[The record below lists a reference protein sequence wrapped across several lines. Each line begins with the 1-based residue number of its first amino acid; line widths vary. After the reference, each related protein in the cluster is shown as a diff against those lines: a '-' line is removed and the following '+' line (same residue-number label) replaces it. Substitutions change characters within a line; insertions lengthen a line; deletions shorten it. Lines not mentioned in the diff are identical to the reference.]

1 MYKKKPKEQPRGAPP
16 WMTTYSDLVTNL
28 LTFFVLLF
36 AFSNVNADKYEQ
48 IAASL
53 RSVFS
58 GSPSIVYGGKYPLG
72 EQMPFEI
79 SSPVNAEF
87 QVIYEE
93 IEAMLAEEGVG
104 AAVEIFQE
112 ERGLIISFKEKIF
125 FDIGSAQ
132 LRPEA
137 RSLLS
142 RVGRIL
148 AADDHD
154 IRVEGHTCDLPIRSR
169 IFPSNWELSTS
180 RATNV
185 TRFLI
190 EEVGIEPSRL
200 GATGF
205 AEFRP
210 IAPNDSEE
218 NRIRNRRV
226 DLLLLS
232 RNNL

>member
-1 MYKKKPKEQPRGAPP
+1 MYKKKPKEQQPGSPL
-16 WMTTYSDLVTNL
+16 WMTTFSDLTTL
-28 LTFFVLLF
+28 LMCFFVLLF
-36 AFSNVNADKYEQ
+36 SLSTVSSEKYEQ
-48 IAASL
+48 VAASL
-53 RSVFS
+53 KSVFS
-58 GSPSIVYGGKYPLG
+58 GSPGILYGGPHPMG
-72 EQMPFEI
+72 EQLPFEI
-79 SSPVNAEF
+79 PLPIDIEF
-87 QVIYEE
+87 QEVYQE

-137 RSLLS
+137 RNLLR
-142 RVGRIL
+142 RVGRVL
-148 AADDHD
+148 AVDDHD

-169 IFPSNWELSTS
+169 FFPSNWELSTS

-190 EEVGIEPSRL
+190 EEAGIDPRRL
-200 GATGF
+200 GATGY

-226 DLLLLS
+226 DILLLS

>member
-1 MYKKKPKEQPRGAPP
+1 MYKKKPKAQPRGAPA

-48 IAASL
+48 VAASL
-53 RSVFS
+53 KSVFS
-58 GSPSIVYGGKYPLG
+58 GSPGIIHGGKYPLG

-79 SSPVNAEF
+79 SMPVSAEF
-87 QVIYEE
+87 QEVYRE

-104 AAVEIFQE
+104 ASVEIFQE

-142 RVGRIL
+142 RVGRVL
-148 AADDHD
+148 VADDHD
-154 IRVEGHTCDLPIRSR
+154 IRVEGHTCDLPIRSAT
-169 IFPSNWELSTS
+169 FPSNWELSTT

-200 GATGF
+200 GATGY

-218 NRIRNRRV
+218 NRVRNRRV

>member
-1 MYKKKPKEQPRGAPP
+1 MYKKKKKEQPAGAPA
-16 WMTTYSDLVTNL
+16 WMTTFSDLVTNL

-36 AFSNVNADKYEQ
+36 AFSSVNTAKYDQ
-48 IAASL
+48 VAASL
-53 RSVFS
+53 RSAFS
-58 GSPSIVYGGKYPLG
+58 GSPGVLLGGPHAIG

-79 SSPVNAEF
+79 SSPINIEF
-87 QVIYEE
+87 QEVYQE

-104 AAVEIFQE
+104 TAVEIFEE

-137 RSLLS
+137 RNLLR
-142 RVGRIL
+142 RVGRVL
-148 AADDHD
+148 AVDDHD
-154 IRVEGHTCDLPIRSR
+154 IRVEGHTCDLPIRSTS
-169 IFPSNWELSTS
+169 FPSNWELSTS

-190 EEVGIEPSRL
+190 DEVGIDPGRL
-200 GATGF
+200 GATGY

-210 IAPNDSEE
+210 IAANDSEE
-218 NRIRNRRV
+218 NRVRNRRV
-226 DLLLLS
+226 DILLLS

>member
-1 MYKKKPKEQPRGAPP
+1 MYKKKPKEQPPGAPL
-16 WMTTYSDLVTNL
+16 WMTTFSDLTTL
-28 LTFFVLLF
+28 LMCFFVLLF
-36 AFSNVNADKYEQ
+36 ALSTVSTEKYEQ
-48 IAASL
+48 VAVSL
-53 RSVFS
+53 KSVFS
-58 GSPSIVYGGKYPLG
+58 GSPGIMYGGVNPLG
-72 EQMPFEI
+72 EEMPFDL
-79 SSPVNAEF
+79 SSPINIEF
-87 QVIYEE
+87 QDVYSE

-104 AAVEIFQE
+104 VAVEIFQE

-137 RSLLS
+137 RNLLS
-142 RVGRIL
+142 RVGRVL

-154 IRVEGHTCDLPIRSR
+154 IRVEGHTCDLPIQSKT
-169 IFPSNWELSTS
+169 FPSNWELSTS

-190 EEVGIEPSRL
+190 EEVGINPGRL
-200 GATGF
+200 GATGY

-210 IAPNDSEE
+210 IAVNDSEE
-218 NRIRNRRV
+218 NRVRNRRV
-226 DLLLLS
+226 DILLLS

>member
-1 MYKKKPKEQPRGAPP
+1 MYKKKPKEQPRGAPA

-36 AFSNVNADKYEQ
+36 AFSSVNTAKYEQ
-48 IAASL
+48 VAASL
-53 RSVFS
+53 KSVFS
-58 GSPSIVYGGKYPLG
+58 GSPGIIYGGKYPLG
-72 EQMPFEI
+72 EEMPFEI
-79 SSPVNAEF
+79 SMPVSAEF
-87 QVIYEE
+87 QEVYRE

-104 AAVEIFQE
+104 ASVEIFQE

-142 RVGRIL
+142 RVGRVL
-148 AADDHD
+148 VADDHD
-154 IRVEGHTCDLPIRSR
+154 IRVEGHTCDLPIRSAT
-169 IFPSNWELSTS
+169 FPSNWELSTT

-200 GATGF
+200 GATGY

-218 NRIRNRRV
+218 NRVRNRRV
-226 DLLLLS
+226 DILLLS

>member
-1 MYKKKPKEQPRGAPP
+1 MYKKKPEARPRGAPA

-36 AFSNVNADKYEQ
+36 AFSNVNADKYEK

-53 RSVFS
+53 KTVFS
-58 GSPSIVYGGKYPLG
+58 GSPGVVYGGKYPLG

-79 SSPVNAEF
+79 SSIINDEF
-87 QVIYEE
+87 REVYQE

-112 ERGLIISFKEKIF
+112 ERGMVISFKEKIF
-125 FDIGSAQ
+125 FDLGSAE

-137 RSLLS
+137 RSLLR
-142 RVGRIL
+142 RVGRVL
-148 AADDHD
+148 AVDDHD

-169 IFPSNWELSTS
+169 AFPSNWELSTS

-190 EEVGIEPSRL
+190 DQAGIGPWRL
-200 GATGF
+200 GATGY

-218 NRIRNRRV
+218 NRVRNRRV